1 MKGEA
6 AELDRALADVPGVD
20 ATPQLTLSV
29 DDPSLPGPDG
39 DARRDGRPRGGLG
52 GVRRPRPDAAT
63 LTNLLSRHDKQTADA
78 AAQGS
83 AAHYRQALDLL
94 DESDA
99 MIAQARGLRD
109 DLAGYD
115 RRLDPDDVDR
125 PQRRLRRGRPP
136 AVRRAAGVEGPRD
149 GPGARGVRGEQ
160 AARRGLPA
168 DTRGL
173 VVIMSDIA
181 QGGLNQA
188 VISIEQARGA
198 LASALDQQ
206 HQLQQPPEPP
216 RLRRGRSLAVGSAAG
231 TLPASLPASSGLP
244 GAQQVRG
251 RPPGRTFVQI
261 RVVTDQPWEVSTDVL
276 VVPVVGELEFT
287 GAYDE
292 LDRRS
297 GGELRRSRRSA
308 SCATVA
314 TGRRSARPASFR
326 RGGCW
331 SSRPA
336 TSRTSTARPCASSPP
351 ARSGA

>member
-1 MKGEA
+1 MIHRYQA
-6 AELDRALADVPGVD
+6 LAETRGVTDGLETDWAGFAGRALN
-20 ATPQLTLSV
+20 
-29 DDPSLPGPDG
+29 
-39 DARRDGRPRGGLG
+39 
-52 GVRRPRPDAAT
+52 AAT

-83 AAHYRQALDLL
+83 AAHYQQALDLL

-99 MIAQARGLRD
+99 MIEQARGLRD
-109 DLAGYD
+109 DLAGSTDVSTLTTWIDRNAAYD
-115 RRLDPDDVDR
+115 A
-125 PQRRLRRGRPP
+125 
-136 AVRRAAGVEGPRD
+136 AVRRLYDALLESKGRVTD
-149 GPGARGVRGEQ
+149 QVREAFAGEQ

-198 LASALDQQ
+198 LSSALDLQ
-206 HQLQQPPEPP
+206 HQLQHAARAAWPRRGPEP
-216 RLRRGRSLAVGSAAG
+216 RRRVRRRYTARKF
-231 TLPASLPASSGLP
+231 PASSGLP
-244 GAQQVRG
+244 GAQQAVDGHPGGPSCRSALSPTSRG
-251 RPPGRTFVQI
+251 RSRRTSSWSPSSASSSS
-261 RVVTDQPWEVSTDVL
+261 RAPTTSSTVD
-276 VVPVVGELEFT
+276 P
-287 GAYDE
+287 AA
-292 LDRRS
+292 S
-297 GGELRRSRRSA
+297 CARSRRSA

-314 TGRRSARPASFR
+314 TGRRSARPVSSR

-336 TSRTSTARPCASSPP
+336 TPRTSTARPCASSPP